1 MYVQKKLVWNIII
14 SVTDEIIETTQEF
27 EEHLIQGKL
36 TISMWVLFFGVSRN
50 DVTLDLLDKA
60 DTPPPSITFSPFFPQ
75 ALFYVEL
82 VM

>member
-36 TISMWVLFFGVSRN
+36 SISMRVSFFGVSRN
-50 DVTLDLLDKA
+50 DV
-60 DTPPPSITFSPFFPQ
+60 
-75 ALFYVEL
+75 ALGL
-82 VM
+82 STW